1 MPFLKAST
9 VDNAVSI
16 AGTPILEIGKDS
28 AGGPPS
34 LSAGWTAEENHVRAW
49 TDRLGLIQ
57 MFYHIGR
64 DGIVLADNLRDVA
77 TRISGLQFD
86 FDALSIF
93 FRLGFFLG
101 NDTPF
106 RGIKVLP
113 PATSLHWPDQT
124 HVTEPAAAAPRA
136 WELSRAAAIENYIHL
151 FSESCKKR
159 ADESRHHVLP
169 LSGGRDSRHIFLELL
184 RLGMPP
190 SAVIT
195 HPRMPPFGEQDIA
208 TAARLA
214 ERAGIPHI
222 LINPPGGGWTLRAE
236 REKNEITNYLSDE
249 GAWVKEIGD
258 SLPAKADILFDGW
271 AGDVWSNNAYWDP
284 VMLKQMQSGQWEASA
299 TRLLKSNKMPEI
311 FSGDVAR
318 ELSLDRAIA
327 RLARELGQ
335 YGEFPNP
342 VAAFY
347 FWGRACREISLGP
360 IRLYPEKVSVR
371 LPYIDNDLLSFFF
384 SLPAESYGKPGF
396 HDEVI
401 LKAYPDWADIPF
413 EKKGLPKKSTRI
425 FHGSDL
431 PNFMRLISES
441 KFLDRNRLYLRTM
454 SLIPARNHL
463 QHLWWVL
470 PAIYMSD
477 LGQMLE
483 PAN

>member
-1 MPFLKAST
+1 MAG
-9 VDNAVSI
+9 NAVSVT
-16 AGTPILEIGKDS
+16 GTHSLEIGKDF
-28 AGGPPS
+28 AGGLPS
-34 LSAGWTAEENHVRAW
+34 LAAGWKADGDHVAAW
-49 TDRLGLIQ
+49 TDRLGFIQ
-57 MFYHIGR
+57 IFCHIGC
-64 DGIVLADNLRDVA
+64 DEIMLADNLRDVA
-77 TRISGLQFD
+77 SRVSGLQFD

-106 RGIKVLP
+106 CGIKVLP
-113 PATSLHWPDQT
+113 PSISLRWPDQT
-124 HVTEPAAAAPRA
+124 HVPEPAATAPRA
-136 WELSRAAAIENYIHL
+136 WDLSRAAATENYIHL
-151 FSESCKKR
+151 FSESCRKR

-195 HPRMPPFGEQDIA
+195 HPRMPPFGERDIA
-208 TAARLA
+208 IAALLA
-214 ERAGIPHI
+214 ERAGIPH
-222 LINPPGGGWTLRAE
+222 LRINPPGGGWTLRVE
-236 REKNEITNYLSDE
+236 REKNEITHYLSDE
-249 GAWVKEIGD
+249 GAWIKEIGE
-258 SLPAKADILFDGW
+258 SLPAEADILFDGL
-271 AGDVWSNNAYWDP
+271 AGGIWGNSVFWDP
-284 VMLKQMQSGQWEASA
+284 VMYALLQSGHGEACA
-299 TRLLKSNKMPEI
+299 VRLLNPDKIPKI
-311 FSGDVAR
+311 FSASITR

-327 RLARELGQ
+327 RLARELDL

-342 VAAFY
+342 VGEFY
-347 FWGRACREISLGP
+347 FRNRTRREISLGP
-360 IRLYPEKVSVR
+360 TRLFPQRVDVK
-371 LPYIDNDLLSFFF
+371 LPYIDEDVIHFLS
-384 SLPAESYGKPGF
+384 SLPAESYGEHGF

-413 EKKGLPKKSTRI
+413 EKKGLPKPAARI
-425 FHGSDL
+425 FHGGDL

-441 KFLDRNRLYLRTM
+441 KILDRNRLYLRTM

-463 QHLWWVL
+463 KHLWWVL